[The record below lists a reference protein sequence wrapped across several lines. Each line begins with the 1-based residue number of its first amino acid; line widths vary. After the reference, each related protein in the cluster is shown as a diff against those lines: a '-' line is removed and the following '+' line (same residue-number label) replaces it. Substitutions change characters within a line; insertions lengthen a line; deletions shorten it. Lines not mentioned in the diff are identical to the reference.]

1 MQPEHQRAR
10 STETCESGF
19 QTVGRPDRRELPEGN
34 QAGLTAEQAG
44 MTAEQANVTAQNPDK
59 RQAGLT
65 AKPKGLPIG
74 GCLPIGAKRAAES
87 GLGGGGH
94 S

>member
-1 MQPEHQRAR
+1 
-10 STETCESGF
+10 
-19 QTVGRPDRRELPEGN
+19 
-34 QAGLTAEQAG
+34 